1 MQPLLPLC
9 ERRPVQCPHAITTL
23 ICHVVLWLTVA
34 GRKLSH
40 TVVAKA
46 GRLVWKV
53 LCGLSGGEDGFRA
66 SRIQKERVIVRCV
79 REGETRES
87 YNQTLQPHPETT
99 PYLFLNTAADVKS
112 IHVHKE
118 STASSPRNRQKGD
131 RVVIRHEKARPFWK
145 KGF

>member
-1 MQPLLPLC
+1 M
-9 ERRPVQCPHAITTL
+9 V
-23 ICHVVLWLTVA
+23 

-46 GRLVWKV
+46 CRLVWKA

-118 STASSPRNRQKGD
+118 STAAAHAIDKGSLYAQKGD